1 MCHVFPLTFWD
12 QSPFSG
18 YMGIPMGLS
27 QLADTAAAPALEKG
41 RPYFDV
47 LHFVWQS
54 LFGSPATV
62 TTLVAEPVLWKLGP
76 LPLRYIH
83 FNFSIFEFHSQLL
96 HSIFIYTSTCRPSSF
111 GSIKVTKGSTITEF
125 KAVDVYEA
133 TFGPH
138 CEAWISS
145 CDVPSCCKFHS
156 LGRWDY
162 QRFLYSTV

>member
-1 MCHVFPLTFWD
+1 MGMFISKGLTTAVYLSKWEGAHEPIESYARQRTLWALVRHLGD
-12 QSPFSG
+12 LVRSDL
-18 YMGIPMGLS
+18 GLG
-27 QLADTAAAPALEKG
+27 LATK
-41 RPYFDV
+41 
-47 LHFVWQS
+47 S
-54 LFGSPATV
+54 
-62 TTLVAEPVLWKLGP
+62 TLVAEPVLWKLGP